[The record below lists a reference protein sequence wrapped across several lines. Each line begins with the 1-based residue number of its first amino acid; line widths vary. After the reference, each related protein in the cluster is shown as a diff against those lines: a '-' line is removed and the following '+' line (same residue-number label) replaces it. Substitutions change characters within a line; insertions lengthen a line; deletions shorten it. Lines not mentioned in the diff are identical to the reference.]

1 MSLSKN
7 GLQECL
13 NRLSLYCRKWGL
25 EVNIDKTKT
34 MVFGNKFVPETFYY
48 DGMPLTQEKEFLYLG
63 FLLSYNG
70 NISSVMNDR
79 IKKLQKYLIWL

>member
-1 MSLSKN
+1 MTIGTIVLNSISWADDLILMSLSKN

-48 DGMPLTQEKEFLYLG
+48 DGMPLTQEKEFFKPGLY
-63 FLLSYNG
+63 F
-70 NISSVMNDR
+70 
-79 IKKLQKYLIWL
+79 